1 VISMGTEL
9 EWHNWVVDAV
19 EGWVDFNGSAEGFPV
34 EPSVVCC
41 GSMLVGDPQGDIS
54 LYNLE

>member
-1 VISMGTEL
+1 MGTEL

-41 GSMLVGDPQGDIS
+41 GSTLVGDPQGDIS